1 VYKNERERERESESE
16 REWWRQLIFKGD
28 RLETH
33 TAFSFM
39 KERDIYYIYIIV
51 PCIISV
57 AGRRNSVTVHHPP
70 VSPTEKPHSCPLD
83 KLNTPK
89 EIYI

>member
-1 VYKNERERERESESE
+1 MERVPQETIMLQQLKGTIYNACTRMRERERESESE

-39 KERDIYYIYIIV
+39 KERDIYYI
-51 PCIISV
+51 
-57 AGRRNSVTVHHPP
+57 
-70 VSPTEKPHSCPLD
+70 
-83 KLNTPK
+83 
-89 EIYI
+89 